1 MAFEYVAVAV
11 RGRNSPVRKYWGTTS
26 LTFVDAMNFV
36 TGKPM
41 RLAKIPAVR
50 LPKFPLGT
58 DTISG
63 TDATGNCRYAATW

>member
-1 MAFEYVAVAV
+1 MWRSRAAGA
-11 RGRNSPVRKYWGTTS
+11 
-26 LTFVDAMNFV
+26 

-58 DTISG
+58 ETISG
-63 TDATGNCRYAATW
+63 TEATGNCR